1 MNKLRVLITGASG
14 FIGAP
19 LSENLANLGF
29 DVMAISRT
37 LPENHLARSVNWIG
51 VDLSSPATYRETIS
65 AFCPEVVIHLA
76 WQDIPDFSIEK
87 SIMNQNQAIEFLS
100 FVTGIESCKKIL
112 VSGSC
117 WEYDR
122 VQGECLANDI
132 GAPKDHFTWAK
143 HSIYSWLEMACKQ
156 KVISFGWLRIFYV
169 YGPKQR
175 PASLIP
181 SILMHLKNKE
191 LPQIKT
197 PKNASDYVFIDDVVD
212 AFALATENQFSSG
225 IYNLGA
231 GISTSVLEMCRYA
244 EQIVYNS
251 SDLTQQL
258 ENETQSSVS
267 SVDFWADIEKTK
279 EHFGWEPKTSLL
291 NGITKTWDYINTL

>member
-100 FVTGIESCKKIL
+100 FVTGIQSCKKIL

-143 HSIYSWLEMACKQ
+143 HSIYSWLEMTCKQ

-231 GISTSVLEMCRYA
+231 GISTSVLEICRYA

>member
-37 LPENHLARSVNWIG
+37 LPVNQQARSVNWIG
-51 VDLSSPATYRETIS
+51 ADLSSPATYRETIS

-143 HSIYSWLEMACKQ
+143 HSIYSWLEMTCKQ

-231 GISTSVLEMCRYA
+231 GISTSVLEICRYA

-279 EHFGWEPKTSLL
+279 EHFGWEPKTTLID
-291 NGITKTWDYINTL
+291 GITKTWDYINTL

>member
-1 MNKLRVLITGASG
+1 MNKLKVVITGASG
-14 FIGAP
+14 FVGAP
-19 LSENLANLGF
+19 LVEKLANFGY
-29 DVMAISRT
+29 DVMAISRR
-37 LPENHLARSVNWIG
+37 LPADESESSVCW
-51 VDLSSPATYRETIS
+51 VEADLSSPKTYRDKVRS
-65 AFCPEVVIHLA
+65 FCPEVIIHLA

-100 FVTGIESCKKIL
+100 FATGLESCKKVL

-122 VQGECLANDI
+122 IQGECLANDVC
-132 GAPKDHFTWAK
+132 APKDHFTWAK

-156 KVISFGWLRIFYV
+156 KGISLGWLRVFYV

-175 PASLIP
+175 SASLIP
-181 SILMHLKNKE
+181 SILKHLKNKE

-197 PKNASDYVFIDDVVD
+197 PNNANDYVFIDDVVD
-212 AFALATENQFSSG
+212 AFALAAKNDFSSG

-231 GISTSVLEMCRYA
+231 GVSTSVLEICRHA

-258 ENETQSSVS
+258 EEATRSSVS
-267 SVDFWADIEKTK
+267 SVNFWANIEKIK
-279 EHFGWEPKTSLL
+279 EHLGWEPKTSLF
-291 NGITKTWDYINTL
+291 NGITKTWDYLNTL